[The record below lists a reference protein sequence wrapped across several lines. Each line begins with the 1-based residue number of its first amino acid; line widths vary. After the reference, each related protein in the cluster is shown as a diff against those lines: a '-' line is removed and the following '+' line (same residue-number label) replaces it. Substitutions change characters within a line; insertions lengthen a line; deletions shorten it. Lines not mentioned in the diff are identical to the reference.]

1 VTRAKLEKR
10 LQILEAKLVGGV
22 VVLTFA
28 DGSKREIPG
37 HGQYLLKL
45 IANLSQQEKLSATER
60 EHIEAVCESVGAK
73 EPGGG
78 RMTEL
83 IHCFMAG
90 PVETCKPVTA
100 ADPPTGGPER
110 AVDQE

>member
-1 VTRAKLEKR
+1 MRRAKLEKR

-45 IANLSQQEKLSATER
+45 VANLSRQEELSEMER
-60 EHIEAVCESVGAK
+60 EHIEAVCESIKAK

-78 RMTEL
+78 RMTE
-83 IHCFMAG
+83 IIRCFVAG

-100 ADPPTGGPER
+100 ADPATGGMER
-110 AVDQE
+110 AVE